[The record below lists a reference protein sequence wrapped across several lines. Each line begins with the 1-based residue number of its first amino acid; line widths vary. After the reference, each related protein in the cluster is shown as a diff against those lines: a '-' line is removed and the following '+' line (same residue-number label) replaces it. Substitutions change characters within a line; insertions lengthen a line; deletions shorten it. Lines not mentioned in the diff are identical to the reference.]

1 MTVNHEND
9 SHQEGDEGQA
19 VKRAADD
26 ATLQLAAEELSVSKE
41 TVETGRLRVATRTR
55 EREAVIDENL
65 AREHVEI
72 ETVPIGLRIDAMPK
86 TRQEGDTTII
96 PIVEEKLVV
105 ERRLVLKEEVRIKRV
120 RTTESHKETVMLR
133 YQEAVVTRHPSD
145 TVSTDAGSVLTSGQ
159 ANPERES
166 CDRRRSKGESHMAYE
181 TVVAVF
187 DTRAHADAAVKA
199 LKAGGFANADISI
212 FDNERLAGGQKAV
225 AAGVKEAGL
234 WQRLFGDDV
243 YEHEAAVYH
252 DAVKGGGVV
261 VSARV
266 MDSEVAHAVAI
277 LDLHRPVDV
286 HDRAVT
292 SGIAPAAHIEAI
304 EKKIDAVPLA
314 AGQKVAV
321 TPKLAEVHDGI
332 LRLAEEQLQV
342 GKRAVETGRTR
353 IRRYVTERDASADVT
368 LHDEHAEVMRR
379 AITDPKYVGE
389 IDWADSEIE
398 AVETAEHALASK
410 TARIVEE
417 VSLKKVGADRVET
430 VKDKLRRQQ
439 VEVQRVGPDGKVIPN
454 PKPGT

>member
-1 MTVNHEND
+1 MTVNHESD
-9 SHQEGDEGQA
+9 PLQEGDESQA
-19 VKRAADD
+19 DKRAPDS
-26 ATLQLAAEELSVSKE
+26 ATLQLLAEDLSVSKE
-41 TVETGRLRVATRTR
+41 TVETGRVRIAKRTR
-55 EREAVIDENL
+55 ERPALIDESL
-65 AREHVEI
+65 TRERVEI

-96 PIVEEKLVV
+96 PVVEEILVV
-105 ERRLVLKEEVRIKRV
+105 ERRLVLKEEVRVRRV
-120 RTTESHKETVMLR
+120 ETTEPHKETVMLR
-133 YQEAVVTRHPSD
+133 YQEAVVTRHPGD
-145 TVSTDAGSVLTSGQ
+145 TGNTDAGSVLTSGQ
-159 ANPERES
+159 AKPEREW
-166 CDRRRSKGESHMAYE
+166 CDRRRSIGETHMAYE

-212 FDNERLAGGQKAV
+212 FDGDRIAGGQKAA

-252 DAVKGGGVV
+252 DAVQHGGVV

-292 SGIAPAAHIEAI
+292 SGMAPANHVEAI
-304 EKKIDAVPLA
+304 EKKIDAMPLA
-314 AGQKVAV
+314 AGQQVAV

-353 IRRYVTERDASADVT
+353 VRRYVTEREASADVT

-379 AITDPKYVGE
+379 AITDPKYVGD

-398 AVETAEHALASK
+398 AVETAEHALANK

-430 VKDKLRRQQ
+430 VKDKIRRQQ
-439 VEVQRVGPDGKVIPN
+439 VEIQRVGPDGKVIPN
-454 PKPGT
+454 PKAGS